1 MKFSVLVA
9 TELDRRI
16 GSYFSF
22 FLVSQLKYFLV
33 GYIEVPTNAIVVC
46 IKDILLLHALDRS
59 VPVFATLNLVDPSID
74 YSAIG
79 AR

>member
-46 IKDILLLHALDRS
+46 IKDILLHALDRS

-74 YSAIG
+74 SSAIG
-79 AR
+79 TR